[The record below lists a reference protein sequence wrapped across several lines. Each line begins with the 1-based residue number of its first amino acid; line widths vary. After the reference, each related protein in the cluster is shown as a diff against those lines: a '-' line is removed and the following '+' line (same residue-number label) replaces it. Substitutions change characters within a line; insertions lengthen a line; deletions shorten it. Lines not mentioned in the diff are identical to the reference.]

1 MTNNCEILVVYQ
13 QQPKIM
19 IYKDNLFAIK
29 DYDNLRQNII
39 NKSSKQKNEIKKIA
53 VKSGDKF
60 ILELEENLPGI
71 TCIFNPETFNFV
83 QSKALENNVQKIK
96 VHIIKV
102 DKYPDWKPPQILKIL
117 EKTLKS
123 AYDEVIKEIK
133 TDLTPVNLENGGR
146 VFKKERK
153 EEKEMSNET
162 YVSLYD
168 YHLRTFF
175 SSETIRKDLKNKGFI
190 NSEGFIMYDPEHR
203 NIMRTLNKKKKK
215 KKIISSEEI
224 MDSIKGIDVPSN
236 IKDKEIDAEKRAKQK
251 NVPTDSRLPVNKEL
265 LSMKTTGTKKKK
277 KRGKKNRGSSQGKS
291 SDEWGSSDESDS
303 GNNSGNNSGTVSGE
317 EDDDENNK
325 EKKVVLYL
333 IVLIKKKAQ

>member
-39 NKSSKQKNEIKKIA
+39 NKSSKQKSEIKKIA

-60 ILELEENLPGI
+60 ILELEEKLPGI

-162 YVSLYD
+162 YNDCHVGIYCNNCHSGNFFG
-168 YHLRTFF
+168 LRYICAECNNYNLCESCYSTEIYTHCQDHTFIRVKDPIVMNINNYSCIF
-175 SSETIRKDLKNKGFI
+175 SPNRKLETRDFQPFDVEFEVINNGTFDLDGC
-190 NSEGFIMYDPEHR
+190 
-203 NIMRTLNKKKKK
+203 
-215 KKIISSEEI
+215 IISPIRFGKQYLGCTKRTITDKCGKGEKTK
-224 MDSIKGIDVPSN
+224 IKILITFEDDITDNDFQPLEQYEGYYRLITKQGIPFGDIFYLQVN
-236 IKDKEIDAEKRAKQK
+236 IK
-251 NVPTDSRLPVNKEL
+251 N
-265 LSMKTTGTKKKK
+265 
-277 KRGKKNRGSSQGKS
+277 
-291 SDEWGSSDESDS
+291 
-303 GNNSGNNSGTVSGE
+303 
-317 EDDDENNK
+317 
-325 EKKVVLYL
+325 
-333 IVLIKKKAQ
+333 